1 LVPQTKKR
9 EQPFPITQ
17 SPLREVEIQIG
28 VLAPKI
34 KPCLVIVGSDLQS
47 CLKNHR
53 SHAMAGEGRDFQPA
67 GRFFCAKGHP
77 RVGFAER
84 GMLA

>member
-9 EQPFPITQ
+9 GQPFPITQ

-53 SHAMAGEGRDFQPA
+53 SHAML
-67 GRFFCAKGHP
+67 
-77 RVGFAER
+77 ER
-84 GMLA
+84 EEISNPLDALSAQKDTPEFIS

>member
-9 EQPFPITQ
+9 GQPFSITQ
-17 SPLREVEIQIG
+17 SPLREVEIHLG

-47 CLKNHR
+47 RLKNHR
-53 SHAMAGEGRDFQPA
+53 SHAMAGEEISNPLDAFSAPRDTPDFIS
-67 GRFFCAKGHP
+67 RKG
-77 RVGFAER
+77 